1 MAPQEDWLGSLPR
14 TALETPQVSTPEHR
28 EPGSRIAGLQKG
40 LDMRFTV
47 VVAALLS
54 AIPIPARAQSSPADP
69 MAVAIDRSTAEVL
82 PQVVAWRR
90 DFHQHPELG
99 MQETRT
105 AKVIAD
111 HLRAL
116 GMEVRTGVAGTG
128 VVGVLRGGKPG
139 KVVGLRADMDG
150 LPVTEQVDVPFKSIE
165 KAMWNGQE
173 VGVMHAC
180 GHDNHMAILMG
191 VATVLSR
198 MRVDL
203 PGTVK
208 FIFQPAE
215 EGPGGAEP
223 MVKAGVLESP
233 RVDAVFGL
241 HVFPFTAGTI
251 VYRSGP
257 LMASADEFTIEITG
271 RQTHG
276 AVPWG
281 GVDPIVIGAQ
291 IVTAFQ
297 SIVSRMVNIAQ
308 APAVVTVGQ
317 FAAGNRSNI
326 IPDTAELVGTVRAF
340 DEAERTKIRQ
350 RITDIAKKYAE
361 ASGATAKVTFGLGY
375 PVTTNNPALTARMVP
390 TLERVAG
397 PGKAIVGPLTG
408 TAEDFSYFGQEVPG
422 LFFFLGVTPPGQ
434 EASAAQNHSPLFF
447 ADESALPVGV
457 RALAS
462 LAVDYLRGQ

>member
-1 MAPQEDWLGSLPR
+1 MRRITLLFAVVSVFS
-14 TALETPQVSTPEHR
+14 TAS
-28 EPGSRIAGLQKG
+28 
-40 LDMRFTV
+40 
-47 VVAALLS
+47 
-54 AIPIPARAQSSPADP
+54 PARSQTDP
-69 MAVAIDRSTAEVL
+69 MAASIDRTTAEIL

-99 MQETRT
+99 LQEVRT

-111 HLRAL
+111 HLRSL
-116 GMEVRTGVAGTG
+116 GMEVQTGVAGTG
-128 VVGVLRGGKPG
+128 VVGILKGAKPG
-139 KVVGLRADMDG
+139 KVVALRSDMDG
-150 LPVTEQVDVPFKSIE
+150 LPVTEQVDVPFKSTQ

-173 VGVMHAC
+173 TGVMHAC

-191 VATVLSR
+191 AATILAR
-198 MRVDL
+198 MRNEL

-223 MVKAGVLESP
+223 MVKAGVLENP
-233 RVDAVFGL
+233 KVDAVFGL
-241 HVFPFTAGTI
+241 HVFPYTAGTI

-291 IVTAFQ
+291 LVTSMQ
-297 SIVSRMVNIAQ
+297 SIVSRTVNIAQ
-308 APAVVTVGQ
+308 APAVVTVGK
-317 FAAGNRSNI
+317 FAGGNRSNI
-326 IPDTAELVGTVRAF
+326 IPDKAELVGTVRAF
-340 DEAERTKIRQ
+340 DESERTKIRQ
-350 RITDIAKKYAE
+350 RITDMATNYAE
-361 ASGATAKVTFGLGY
+361 AAGAKATVTWGLGY
-375 PVTTNNPALTARMVP
+375 PVTKNDPALTDRMAP
-390 TLERVAG
+390 TLQRVAG

-408 TAEDFSYFGQEVPG
+408 TAEDFSYFQQEVPG

-434 EASAAQNHSPLFF
+434 EATAAQNHSPLFF

-457 RALAS
+457 RALTT
-462 LAVDYLRGQ
+462 LTMDYLRGQ

>member
-1 MAPQEDWLGSLPR
+1 MR
-14 TALETPQVSTPEHR
+14 TIALFV
-28 EPGSRIAGLQKG
+28 AA
-40 LDMRFTV
+40 
-47 VVAALLS
+47 VAALPL
-54 AIPIPARAQSSPADP
+54 AARAQTADP
-69 MAVAIDRSTAEVL
+69 MAAAIDRSTQEVL
-82 PQVVAWRR
+82 PQVVTWRR

-99 MQETRT
+99 MQEVRT
-105 AKVIAD
+105 SKIIAD
-111 HLRAL
+111 HLRGL
-116 GMEVRTGVAGTG
+116 GMEVQTDVAGTG
-128 VVGVLRGGKPG
+128 VVGILKGGKPG

-150 LPVTEQVDVPFKSIE
+150 LPVTEQVDVPFKSTQ
-165 KAMWNGQE
+165 KAMWNGVE
-173 VGVMHAC
+173 TGVMHAC

-198 MRVDL
+198 MRADL

-223 MVKAGVLESP
+223 MVKAGVLRNP
-233 RVDAVFGL
+233 AVDAVFGL
-241 HVFPFTAGTI
+241 HVFPYTAGTI

-291 IVTAFQ
+291 IVTSLQ
-297 SIVSRMVNIAQ
+297 SIVSRTVNIAQ
-308 APAVVTVGQ
+308 APAVVTVGK

-340 DEAERTKIRQ
+340 DNEERTKIRQ
-350 RITDIAKKYAE
+350 RITDMATKYAE
-361 ASGATAKVTFGLGY
+361 AAGATAKVTWGLGY
-375 PVTTNNPALTARMVP
+375 PVTTNDPALTEKMAP
-390 TLERVAG
+390 TLQRVAG

-408 TAEDFSYFGQEVPG
+408 TAEDFSYFQQEVPG
-422 LFFFLGVTPPGQ
+422 LFFFLGVTPPGK
-434 EASAAQNHSPLFF
+434 EGNAAQNHSPLFF
-447 ADESALPVGV
+447 ADEAALPVGV
-457 RALAS
+457 RALAQ
-462 LAVDYLRGQ
+462 LTVDYLRAP